1 MRWTESAQLG
11 PTRSLDEVVT
21 QTSNPPKCQAY
32 VVRYVHVHANASD
45 GFCARSHTDTH
56 SHSHK
61 QINTSCVVKHAS
73 CGVLSEFCANR
84 LFLKCLPDI
93 VQTPISFIRILRRGT
108 LGRRRRAAT
117 LEMGATRGL
126 RNRTNA
132 YLWGALF
139 GTTGVRVAAWV
150 SPEMIGYDCGTP
162 PMI

>member
-1 MRWTESAQLG
+1 MRLSYDFRLVRWTESAQLG

-73 CGVLSEFCANR
+73 CGVLSNFCKPTFLEMSTGYCANSDQFHKDFEAR
-84 LFLKCLPDI
+84 DPGTAATGSNSRDGCNPGPQEPNERIF
-93 VQTPISFIRILRRGT
+93 VGSSFWHD
-108 LGRRRRAAT
+108 RRARCS
-117 LEMGATRGL
+117 MGEPT
-126 RNRTNA
+126 
-132 YLWGALF
+132 
-139 GTTGVRVAAWV
+139 
-150 SPEMIGYDCGTP
+150 I
-162 PMI
+162 